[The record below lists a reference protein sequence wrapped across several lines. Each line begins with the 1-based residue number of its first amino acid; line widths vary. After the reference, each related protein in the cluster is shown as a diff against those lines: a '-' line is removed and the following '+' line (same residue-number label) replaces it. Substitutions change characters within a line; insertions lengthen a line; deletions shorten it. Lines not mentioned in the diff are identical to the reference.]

1 MTITSV
7 TIRCD
12 RCGKS
17 ETSLD
22 VEHRPVTYAQGA
34 VQIQGPNN
42 VQRQMAIH
50 LCPDCLVAD
59 SLFPTTGLAVVN
71 SIPFVPGPIKK
82 GAPHG

>member
-1 MTITSV
+1 MTITSI

-12 RCGKS
+12 RCYNS
-17 ETSLD
+17 ETFLD
-22 VEHRPVTYAQGA
+22 VEHHPVTYAQGA

-59 SLFPTTGLAVVN
+59 TLFPTVGLAVAN
-71 SIPFVPGPIKK
+71 SVPFVASLKK